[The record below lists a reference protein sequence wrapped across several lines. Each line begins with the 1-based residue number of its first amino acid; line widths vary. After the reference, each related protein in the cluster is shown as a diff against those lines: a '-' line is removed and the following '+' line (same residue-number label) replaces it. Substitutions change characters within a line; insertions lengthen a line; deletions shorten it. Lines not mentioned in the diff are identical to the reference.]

1 MTAPLTVSQLTQ
13 ALSDVV
19 HERFGTVRVEGE
31 VGRITVARSGHW
43 YLNLKDEGAV
53 LDAAVFRG
61 ANQRMSWRPREGDKV
76 VATGELSIYAP
87 RGSYSLIV
95 RRLERAGAGDLLA
108 RLEEMKRK
116 LAAEGLFAPE
126 RKRPLPAVPRA
137 VGVVTSATGAAL
149 RDILRVADGRWP
161 GLPIYLAPCL
171 VQGDGA
177 AAQIAAAI
185 RLMEAHGKADVI
197 IVGRGGGSAEDLWA
211 FNEEPVVRAVA
222 ACAIPVVS
230 AVGHET
236 DTSLCDLAADLRA
249 ATPSHAAELVVP
261 EREGLVALVRDLRER
276 LSLASARQ
284 LERKRQRVQAI
295 KLRDPRRRVIEARM
309 RADDLDAR
317 LRRAAALRIERG
329 RSAVELKAARLRALS
344 PLAVLDRGYAI
355 ALREGRAIR
364 DVAELSAGERVE
376 LRLARGS
383 AELRVERV
391 KAQG

>member
-1 MTAPLTVSQLTQ
+1 MPATLTVSQLTQ

-19 HERFGTVRVEGE
+19 HELFGSVRVEGE
-31 VGRITVARSGHW
+31 VGRITFARSGHW
-43 YLNLKDEGAV
+43 YLSLKDEGAV

-61 ANQRMSWRPREGDKV
+61 TNSRMSWRPREGDKV
-76 VATGELSIYAP
+76 VATGELSVYAP

-95 RRLERAGAGDLLA
+95 RRLERAGAGDLRA
-108 RLEEMKRK
+108 RLEQLQRA

-137 VGVVTSATGAAL
+137 VGVVTSPTGAAL
-149 RDILRVADGRWP
+149 QDILRVIDERWP
-161 GLPIYLAPCL
+161 GLPVYLAPCL

-177 AAQIAAAI
+177 AAQIAAGI
-185 RLMEAHGKADVI
+185 RLVEAHGKADVL

-222 ACAIPVVS
+222 ACGIPVIS

-249 ATPSHAAELVVP
+249 ATPSHAAELAVP
-261 EREGLVALVRDLRER
+261 ERDGLLLLVQELQER
-276 LSLASARQ
+276 MRGAAARQ
-284 LERKRQRVQAI
+284 VERKRQRLEAM
-295 KLRDPRRRVIEARM
+295 KLRDPRRRVVEARM
-309 RADDLDAR
+309 RADELDAQ
-317 LRRAAALRIERG
+317 LRRAVALRVERG
-329 RSAVELKAARLRALS
+329 RAAVELQAARARALS

-355 ALREGRAIR
+355 ALHQGRAVR
-364 DVAELSAGERVE
+364 DASTLKAGDPVE
-376 LRLARGS
+376 LRLARGG

-391 KAQG
+391 KAEG

>member
-1 MTAPLTVSQLTQ
+1 MPATLTVSQLTQ

-19 HERFGTVRVEGE
+19 HELFGSVRVEGE
-31 VGRITVARSGHW
+31 VGRITFARSGHW
-43 YLNLKDEGAV
+43 YLSLKDEGAV

-61 ANQRMSWRPREGDKV
+61 TNSRMSWRPREGDKV
-76 VATGELSIYAP
+76 VATGELSVYAP

-95 RRLERAGAGDLLA
+95 RRLERAGAGDLRA
-108 RLEEMKRK
+108 RLEQLKRA

-137 VGVVTSATGAAL
+137 VGVVTSPTGAAL
-149 RDILRVADGRWP
+149 QDILRVIDERWP
-161 GLPIYLAPCL
+161 GLPVYLAPCL

-177 AAQIAAAI
+177 AAQIAAGI
-185 RLMEAHGKADVI
+185 RLVEAHGKADVL

-222 ACAIPVVS
+222 ACGIPVIS

-249 ATPSHAAELVVP
+249 ATPSHAAELAVP
-261 EREGLVALVRDLRER
+261 ERDGLLLLVQELQER
-276 LSLASARQ
+276 MRGAAARQ
-284 LERKRQRVQAI
+284 VERKRQRLEAM
-295 KLRDPRRRVIEARM
+295 KLRDPRRRVVEARM
-309 RADDLDAR
+309 RADELDAQ
-317 LRRAAALRIERG
+317 LRRAVALRVERG
-329 RSAVELKAARLRALS
+329 RAAVELQAARARALS

-355 ALREGRAIR
+355 ALHQGRAVR
-364 DVAELSAGERVE
+364 DASTLKAGDPVE
-376 LRLARGS
+376 LRLARGG

-391 KAQG
+391 KAEG

>member
-1 MTAPLTVSQLTQ
+1 MRTPLTVTQLTQ

-19 HERFGTVRVEGE
+19 HERFGLVRVEGE
-31 VGRITVARSGHW
+31 VGRITFARSGHW
-43 YLNLKDEGAV
+43 YLSLKDEGAV

-61 ANQRMSWRPREGDKV
+61 ANARLSWRPREGDRV
-76 VATGELSIYAP
+76 VATGELSVYAP

-95 RRLERAGAGDLLA
+95 RGLERAGDGDLA
-108 RLEEMKRK
+108 AKLEALKRK

-149 RDILRVADGRWP
+149 QDILRVIDGRWP
-161 GLPIYLAPCL
+161 GLPIYLAPCQ
-171 VQGDGA
+171 VQGAGA
-177 AAQIAAAI
+177 AEQIAAAL
-185 RLMEAHGKADVI
+185 RLVEAHGAAEVI

-222 ACAIPVVS
+222 ACGIPVVS

-261 EREGLVALVRDLRER
+261 ERAALEALVRELAQR
-276 LSLASARQ
+276 LALAAARQ
-284 LERKRQRVQAI
+284 VERKRERVASQR
-295 KLRDPRRRVIEARM
+295 LRDPRRRVIEARL
-309 RADDLDAR
+309 RADELDAQ
-317 LRRAAALRIERG
+317 LRRAASLRVERG
-329 RSAVELKAARLRALS
+329 RARVQVLAARLDALS
-344 PLAVLDRGYAI
+344 PLAVLERGYAI
-355 ALREGRAIR
+355 ALRGGHALR
-364 DVAELSAGERVE
+364 DATTLAPGEIVE

-383 AELRVERV
+383 AELRVERT
-391 KAQG
+391 KA